1 MRNNRPNVRKRR
13 ASLIRKAV
21 ILTAVACVFHT
32 AHRECATIPGKPL
45 NNKEIGGRI
54 TALPEEFEA
63 TAYCLKGITKSGSKA
78 APGCVAADPE
88 VIPLGSLIHVDS
100 PLMGGIYQVL
110 DTGGL
115 IKGKI
120 IDIFIPSYDECI
132 EFGRRRVKVKVLR
145 HGFAGS
151 PIPGRPGEKAELRT
165 ADE

>member
-1 MRNNRPNVRKRR
+1 MHSNRPNIRKRR
-13 ASLIRKAV
+13 ASLIRKA
-21 ILTAVACVFHT
+21 IISAAVACVFHT
-32 AHRECATIPGKPL
+32 AHRECATIPVKPL
-45 NNKEIGGRI
+45 NNKEIGGHI
-54 TALPEEFEA
+54 AAPPEEFEA
-63 TAYCLKGITKSGSKA
+63 TAYCLKGITKSGAKA

-100 PLMGGIYQVL
+100 PLIGGIYQVL

-145 HGFAGS
+145 HGFAGG
-151 PIPGRPGEKAELRT
+151 PLPDRMGEKTGLRGV
-165 ADE
+165 DE